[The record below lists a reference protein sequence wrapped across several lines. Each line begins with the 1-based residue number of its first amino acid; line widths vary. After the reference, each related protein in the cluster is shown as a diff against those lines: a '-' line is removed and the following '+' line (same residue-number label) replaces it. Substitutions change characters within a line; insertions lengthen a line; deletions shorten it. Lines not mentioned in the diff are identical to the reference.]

1 MPSSDPGTDSDHQRA
16 RILWVEEEHA
26 IMAEKLG
33 TFRAKDRTK
42 EERRKIVQKVCK
54 AIKLFNSSLTDAEWV
69 LKKKVRLPSII
80 SLLLL
85 HIIYLGG
92 EGLDVQQWTTAEG

>member
-1 MPSSDPGTDSDHQRA
+1 MVFLYLFYPSITVSLTMASSDPDTDSDNQRA

-26 IMAEKLG
+26 IMAENLE

-54 AIKLFNSSLTDAEWV
+54 AIKLFNSGLTDAEWV
-69 LKKKVRLPSII
+69 LKKKVRSNRFKF
-80 SLLLL
+80 
-85 HIIYLGG
+85 
-92 EGLDVQQWTTAEG
+92 